1 MNKFLLSITFLFL
14 STWIFA
20 QQYGLEQ
27 VIVEKYY
34 ISDANDATADATDG
48 VLPVGSVTY
57 RVFLDLL
64 PGYIFQSA
72 YGDVNHDL
80 KIATT
85 TTFFNNESRGAIHPS
100 YKLAQAKSNTV
111 MLDTWLSAGG
121 ACTGQIGVLK
131 ADDNGIATVVN
142 ADGLLQNQDPKAG
155 IPLTQQDGMV
165 AGNPAAVVTVGI
177 SSEVVIFDNENTASN
192 GSTFITNNGAWA
204 SLQGGKGADSLTN
217 KVLIGQFTTN
227 GTFSFELNVQIR
239 SAGLVVEQYVAKNP
253 IGNEVLFPGL
263 NYNSDTLVN
272 TKFLGSDTHN
282 VRIYPNPSSNYLQ
295 IEFQEPADSDLNYCI
310 SNLSGS
316 DSMKGIFEKADVSKI
331 HYLDISNLP
340 TGMYILKIYDGGL
353 LQYNKFIKK

>member
-1 MNKFLLSITFLFL
+1 MSKFLFL
-14 STWIFA
+14 IFLLLLNVRCLS
-20 QQYGLEQ
+20 QNGLEQ
-27 VIVEKYY
+27 VIIEKYY
-34 ISDANDATADATDG
+34 ISDSNDASADATDG

-57 RVFLDLL
+57 RVYLDLR

-72 YGDVNHDL
+72 YGDINHDL

-85 TTFFNNESRGAIHPS
+85 TTFFNNESRGAIHPN

-111 MLDTWLSAGG
+111 MLDSWLSAGA

-131 ADDNGIATVVN
+131 SDDNGIATVVN
-142 ADGLLQNQDPKAG
+142 ADGLLQNQDPRAG

-165 AGNPAAVVTVGI
+165 AGNPASVVTVGI
-177 SSEVVIFDNENTASN
+177 SSEVAIFDNENTATN

-227 GTFSFELNVQIR
+227 GTFSFELNIQIR
-239 SAGLVVEQYVAKNP
+239 SPNLIVEQYVAKNSV
-253 IGNEVLFPGL
+253 GNELLFPGL
-263 NYNSDTLVN
+263 NYNSDTLVG
-272 TKFLGSDTHN
+272 TKILGKN
-282 VRIYPNPSSNYLQ
+282 QIVARVYPNPASNYLHFECSNNFNSNLQ
-295 IEFQEPADSDLNYCI
+295 YCI

-316 DSMKGIFEKADVSKI
+316 DLIKGNIETDVNLVN

-340 TGMYILKIYDGGL
+340 DGMYLLKVYNNEFMQI
-353 LQYNKFIKK
+353 NKFLKK